1 MQLVISAVPGTGKST
16 ICKEAEKYGLKH
28 CHVGKDGYTRDI
40 QLDVPHSDKVLIP
53 VFDSDSSLFDKEHFP
68 GNYIEHIK
76 SVLRDYKDVV
86 IMVSSHENVREALR
100 EAGINYNLAYPERGL
115 KGLYL
120 ERYVDRGS
128 PEAFVNMMDDKWNE
142 FIDSCEADPSTSKL
156 ILSEGEYLV
165 DKVSETLLQVAAQP
179 TADLVADIPAEP
191 VTTAPAVESVSEA
204 AEEAVQAVTQGTEPV
219 NLLKDVFAQ
228 VLAPKPGHAVE
239 NAVETAVETA
249 AEAIVAE
256 VAGEAVATDPAVQ
269 EAIHQA
275 KETVGDTVAEVVG
288 ETVQDPVSSSVVPE
302 VAAQVAGQEE
312 NGGDTP
318 AQVAAEKLA
327 EAEEAVIAQEEPD
340 HSIAEQVETKED
352 IANDNQDI
360 VDGTV
365 PSVTG
370 AEGRDAADLINN
382 NNVAQA
388 VAGQEGLV
396 NADGTAVVV
405 EVPAT
410 PETPAEPDLVAVAV
424 AEPTEAPIVAVVETN
439 GDVTPAT
446 EVAAPA
452 PEGTVAVVAE
462 DTVDSVAAVV
472 TADGE
477 QVAAVQVEEPAP
489 SQVDGA
495 ESAFDPAPAPAAA
508 PVEVEVEADVAIV
521 ATNAEAAEAAIVAQA
536 EVAAEAAASPE
547 APIEA
552 APVADEPEAIPA
564 EPVVA
569 VVAAEEQAPV
579 IVAEV
584 AEESAPV
591 EVAVP
596 TDAVVEVVE
605 SPFGRADLIQ
615 AKYDMR
621 NDIDVLDAVV
631 TRCNEADEVAGVEGL
646 EDGSDMLIS
655 AAVHIKGAYG
665 VEVMPTMAGM
675 ESFLDTLKTAFDKVG
690 EALKGKSTADAS
702 KIIKK
707 ALSEAADAAEVYTSA
722 DWNEKNKSKNVGKAK
737 VSAPEFLDTVNS
749 AEDVKTVLDL
759 VLKRA
764 TDAFDKHDK
773 VEHSRIVEGIKVFNS
788 LKGKGKEAAAEEGVK
803 LLSDAIGSIPAPSA
817 DGVSDSGLGDVK
829 LASKAVEIPVLTE
842 DGIKAVAGLMK
853 EVVEVMNHM
862 NEACD
867 VTIQTALTEDELYKS
882 EFFDALPVSGKEFA
896 TLRDAVVI
904 DAQGEQT
911 DAIGK
916 AYVKVGLAVAKF
928 LEDWILASVKE
939 PTAE

>member
-1 MQLVISAVPGTGKST
+1 MQLVISAFPGSGKST
-16 ICKEAEKYGLKH
+16 ICKEAEKYGFKH
-28 CHVGKDGYTRDI
+28 CHVSQDGYTRDI
-40 QLDVPHSDKVLIP
+40 QLDVPHSDKVFIP
-53 VFDSDSSLFDKEHFP
+53 VFDSDSSLFDKEYFP

-76 SVLRDYKDVV
+76 EVLSNYKDVV

-100 EAGINYNLAYPERGL
+100 EAGINYNLVYPERGL

-128 PEAFVNMMDDKWNE
+128 PEAFVNMMDDKWNV

-156 ILSEGEYLV
+156 ILSEGEFLV

-191 VTTAPAVESVSEA
+191 VTTAPAIESVSEA

-228 VLAPKPGHAVE
+228 VLAKPGHTVE
-239 NAVETAVETA
+239 NAVEAAVETA
-249 AEAIVAE
+249 AEAIVTE
-256 VAGEAVATDPAVQ
+256 VAGQAVTDTPAVQ

-275 KETVGDTVAEVVG
+275 KETVGDTVADVVG
-288 ETVQDPVSSSVVPE
+288 EVVQDAVSSSVVPE

-318 AQVAAEKLA
+318 AQVAAEDLA
-327 EAEEAVIAQEEPD
+327 AKEEAIIAQPEPE
-340 HSIAEQVETKED
+340 HSVAEQVETTED
-352 IANDNQDI
+352 KANDNQDI

-365 PSVTG
+365 PAVSGT
-370 AEGRDAADLINN
+370 EGRDAADLIVN

-405 EVPAT
+405 EVPAV
-410 PETPAEPDLVAVAV
+410 PESAPEADLVAVAV
-424 AEPTEAPIVAVVETN
+424 AEPTEAPIVAVVEAN
-439 GDVTPAT
+439 GEVTPAT
-446 EVAAPA
+446 EVTAPA

-462 DTVDSVAAVV
+462 TEVEQVAAVI

-495 ESAFDPAPAPAAA
+495 ESAFDPAPAP
-508 PVEVEVEADVAIV
+508 VEVEVEADVAII
-521 ATNAEAAEAAIVAQA
+521 AANAEAAEAAIVAQA
-536 EVAAEAAASPE
+536 EVAAEAVASTE

-552 APVADEPEAIPA
+552 APVVDEPEAIPA
-564 EPVVA
+564 EPVIA
-569 VVAAEEQAPV
+569 VVADNEAQPV
-579 IVAEV
+579 VVVAEV
-584 AEESAPV
+584 VEPVVAEA
-591 EVAVP
+591 AIP
-596 TDAVVEVVE
+596 TEAVVEVVE
-605 SPFGRADLIQ
+605 SPFPRADLIQ
-615 AKYDMR
+615 AKYDMQ

-631 TRCNEADEVAGVEGL
+631 TRCSNEEEVAGIEGL
-646 EDGSDMLIS
+646 EDGSDMFIA

-665 VEVMPTMAGM
+665 VEVMPSLAGM

-690 EALKGKSTADAS
+690 EALKGKPTADAS

-722 DWNEKNKSKNVGKAK
+722 DWAEKNKSKNVGKAK

-749 AEDVKTVLDL
+749 PEDVKTVLDL

-773 VEHSRIVEGIKVFNS
+773 VEHSRIVEGVKVFNS
-788 LKGKGKEAAAEEGVK
+788 LKGKGKEVAAEEGVK
-803 LLSDAIGSIPAPSA
+803 LLADKISSIPAAST

-842 DGIKAVAGLMK
+842 DGIKTVTGLMK

-896 TLRDAVVI
+896 TLRDAIVI

-939 PTAE
+939 PAGE